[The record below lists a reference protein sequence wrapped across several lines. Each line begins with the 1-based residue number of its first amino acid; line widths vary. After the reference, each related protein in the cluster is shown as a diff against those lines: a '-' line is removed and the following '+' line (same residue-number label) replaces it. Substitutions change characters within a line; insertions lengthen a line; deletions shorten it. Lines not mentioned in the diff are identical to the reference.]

1 MCVVGAGAAGLAAA
15 HALVRHGYR
24 SVTVLER
31 DSRVGGKCWTILHD
45 GHTYEV
51 GAGGLTTAYHNVR
64 DLMREHRVR
73 ARPKV
78 SGWFAEQGSERV
90 NFLQPLLR
98 STSALS
104 IMPEVVR
111 IRRALQ
117 RHKRLLEPG
126 IDGVDAEL
134 YQPFADWARKER
146 VERVAELVR
155 PWVTGFGYGFFDETP
170 AVYVL
175 KYLTVF
181 RMPMYELLDTGYGGL
196 WERVAHRLD
205 ARTGTEVRRVIRD
218 GERVVVETDAGSR
231 EYDAL
236 IVACPLDDALAFI
249 EASPSERELIERIC
263 YCSYHAV
270 GAIVRNFPR
279 SRYTFW
285 EEHLKREALGEPMFA
300 YRRWPESDLVFF
312 YAFGTPDDR
321 ERIEA
326 GVRHVVRRHGGSVE
340 RIELSR
346 PWRYFPHVSSADLG
360 AGFQERLE
368 ALQGHQRTFYT
379 GEIFSFSMVEAVVA
393 HARKIVDR
401 HFAPPGGRPVLCG
414 TRAHGG
420 QALVQLRPSV
430 QLRPR
435 PSSSPPCVLRRAR
448 APQPCPSRSVR
459 TGTTQNGVRFEL
471 TSIRPGPGRAPRRGA
486 RARGLQ
492 RGCFRELHARAMAQR
507 HGVARAVGQ
516 LMIRSRRFA
525 PGGAPGEHSIDL
537 LAGTRV
543 RR

>member
-1 MCVVGAGAAGLAAA
+1 MASNALRTANGTVETTRPATGEHQGRNDRAAIWVDRIG
-15 HALVRHGYR
+15 
-24 SVTVLER
+24 T
-31 DSRVGGKCWTILHD
+31 TIL
-45 GHTYEV
+45 
-51 GAGGLTTAYHNVR
+51 
-64 DLMREHRVR
+64 
-73 ARPKV
+73 
-78 SGWFAEQGSERV
+78 
-90 NFLQPLLR
+90 
-98 STSALS
+98 
-104 IMPEVVR
+104 
-111 IRRALQ
+111 
-117 RHKRLLEPG
+117 
-126 IDGVDAEL
+126 
-134 YQPFADWARKER
+134 
-146 VERVAELVR
+146 
-155 PWVTGFGYGFFDETP
+155 
-170 AVYVL
+170 
-175 KYLTVF
+175 
-181 RMPMYELLDTGYGGL
+181 
-196 WERVAHRLD
+196 
-205 ARTGTEVRRVIRD
+205 ARTLRKIDR
-218 GERVVVETDAGSR
+218 GS
-231 EYDAL
+231 L
-236 IVACPLDDALAFI
+236 SL
-249 EASPSERELIERIC
+249 
-263 YCSYHAV
+263 
-270 GAIVRNFPR
+270 
-279 SRYTFW
+279 T
-285 EEHLKREALGEPMFA
+285 M
-300 YRRWPESDLVFF
+300 
-312 YAFGTPDDR
+312 PD
-321 ERIEA
+321 
-326 GVRHVVRRHGGSVE
+326 GSVE

-507 HGVARAVGQ
+507 HGVARVVGQ